1 MKMATE
7 MWQQAAVLSRL
18 IERRVRIID
27 AVGAMAP
34 RQLSGIVLTARGS
47 SDHAAIYGR
56 YVLQIASRRPVALAA
71 PSLHTLYGSGIDCS
85 GYLAIATSPSGRTA
99 EIVSVL
105 REYARSGAA
114 SIAVTN
120 DPTESPERSR

>member
-1 MKMATE
+1 MNTATE
-7 MWQQAAVLSRL
+7 NVAAGRCPIPVDRAPSENHRRRWGNGPEAAVR
-18 IERRVRIID
+18 
-27 AVGAMAP
+27 
-34 RQLSGIVLTARGS
+34 IVLTARGS